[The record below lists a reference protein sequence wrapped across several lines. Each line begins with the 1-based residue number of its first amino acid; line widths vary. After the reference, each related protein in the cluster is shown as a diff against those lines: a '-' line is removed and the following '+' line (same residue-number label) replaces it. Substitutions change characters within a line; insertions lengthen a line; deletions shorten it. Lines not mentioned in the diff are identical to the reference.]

1 MLPLQIQRRLA
12 NPSKLERDFMNF
24 LELANAPVD
33 QSKTIA
39 ESVLYDAK
47 LVTGQSRVSFF
58 TGEFD
63 PALSNLE
70 GSYIRPSSEHFL
82 IYGIIGYFTPKGI
95 EGTDVGNKKFKWTK
109 GFNSSDINEDQSPGS
124 PFQYFNVS
132 VTVNSVQLL
141 KNVPSQDFDSEV
153 KISSESGGLLL
164 NQPILWQGETQLELT
179 ITTADPSLTF
189 PGVPGEEEFF
199 IRFDLLGLQLI

>member
-12 NPSKLERDFMNF
+12 NPSKLERDFMRF

-33 QSKTIA
+33 ASKTIA

-58 TGEFD
+58 TGEFNS
-63 PALSNLE
+63 ALSNLE

-95 EGTDVGNKKFKWTK
+95 EGTAGSQGKITWTK
-109 GFNSSDINEDQSPGS
+109 GFNSGGINADNSPQL
-124 PFQYFNVS
+124 PFQYFNVD

-141 KNVPSQDFDSEV
+141 KNVPSQDFDAEV
-153 KISSESGGLLL
+153 KTTSEGGGLLL
-164 NQPILWQGETQLELT
+164 NQPILWQGQTQLELVV
-179 ITTADPSLTF
+179 TTSDPSLTF
-189 PGVPGEEEFF
+189 PGTIGEEEYYL
-199 IRFDLLGLQLI
+199 RFDLLGLQLI

>member
-109 GFNSSDINEDQSPGS
+109 GFNSSDINADQSPGS

>member
-12 NPSKLERDFMNF
+12 NPSKLENDFMRF

-47 LVTGQSRVSFF
+47 SVTGQSRISFF
-58 TGEFD
+58 TGDFD

-95 EGTDVGNKKFKWTK
+95 ENADVVNKKFRWTK
-109 GFNSSDINEDQSPGS
+109 GFNSADINGDLSPIL
-124 PFQYFNVS
+124 PIQYFNVD
-132 VTVNSVQLL
+132 VIVNSVQLL

-153 KISSESGGLLL
+153 KTTSEGGGLLL
-164 NQPILWQGETQLELT
+164 NQPILWQGQTQLELVV
-179 ITTADPSLTF
+179 TTADPSLTF
-189 PGVPGEEEFF
+189 PGVVGEEEFF
-199 IRFDLLGLQLI
+199 LRFDLLGLQLI